1 LIWKVFIDNRNFEK
15 ISNKKKIM
23 KVIVSED
30 QYNSLRIGIDMEKE
44 KKKREEEKRKE
55 EKKKGKEKKEEEQK
69 QERMKWI
76 DDYPC
81 LKKTFPTIEADDV
94 INFAAEF
101 TSGEKRMRFFKDG
114 TFIGFYPNPNFA
126 PRSGSNVRIIYKWWC
141 DSKGKFQFDRITE
154 KQQMDMVQNF
164 QGALQKPINQAKTM
178 DDVRNGEGYIIM
190 NMRGEH
196 VRELQKMLMKL
207 GYDLG
212 STKDDNYFGQKTK
225 NAVEKFQK
233 DVGIKPKHLI
243 YGVFGKMTYDA
254 LFKKLK
260 EKKLI

>member
-1 LIWKVFIDNRNFEK
+1 MK
-15 ISNKKKIM
+15 I
-23 KVIVSED
+23 IVSED
-30 QYNSLRIGIDMEKE
+30 QYKSLRIGIDMEKE
-44 KKKREEEKRKE
+44 KKKKE
-55 EKKKGKEKKEEEQK
+55 KEKKEEEER
-69 QERMKWI
+69 QERIKWI

-81 LKKTFPTIEADDV
+81 LKKTFPKIEADDT

-101 TSGEKRMRFFKDG
+101 TSGERRMRFFKDG
-114 TFIGFYPNPNFA
+114 TLTGFYPNPTVA
-126 PRSGSNVRIIYKWWC
+126 PSLGSKIHINYKWWC

-164 QGALQKPINQAKTM
+164 QASLQKPINQAKTM
-178 DDVRNGEGYIIM
+178 DDVKNGKGYIIM

-243 YGVFGKMTYDA
+243 YGVFGKITYDEMM
-254 LFKKLK
+254 KKVNQQR
-260 EKKLI
+260 

>member
-1 LIWKVFIDNRNFEK
+1 MK
-15 ISNKKKIM
+15 I
-23 KVIVSED
+23 IVSED

-55 EKKKGKEKKEEEQK
+55 EKKKEKEKKEEEEK
-69 QERMKWI
+69 QERIKWI

-81 LKKTFPTIEADDV
+81 LKKTFPNIEADE
-94 INFAAEF
+94 ITNFAAEF
-101 TSGEKRMRFFKDG
+101 TSGERRMRFFKDG
-114 TFIGFYPNPNFA
+114 TLIGFYPNLTVA
-126 PRSGSNVRIIYKWWC
+126 PMYGSKIRIVYKWWC

-154 KQQMDMVQNF
+154 KQEMDMVQNF
-164 QGALQKPINQAKTM
+164 QRALQKPINQAKTM
-178 DDVRNGEGYIIM
+178 DDVKNGEGYIIM

-254 LFKKLK
+254 LIKKLK
-260 EKKLI
+260 EKNLI

>member
-1 LIWKVFIDNRNFEK
+1 MK
-15 ISNKKKIM
+15 I
-23 KVIVSED
+23 IVSED

-55 EKKKGKEKKEEEQK
+55 EKKKEKEKKEEEER
-69 QERMKWI
+69 QERIKWI

-81 LKKTFPTIEADDV
+81 LKKRFPGIKADDL
-94 INFAAEF
+94 IDYAADFDWEGK
-101 TSGEKRMRFFKDG
+101 SLRFHKDG
-114 TFIGFYPNPNFA
+114 TFMGFYPDPTVA
-126 PRSGSNVRIIYKWWC
+126 PRPGRRFHINFKWWC
-141 DSKGKFQFDRITE
+141 DSQGKFKFERITD
-154 KQQMDMVQNF
+154 KQVVDIVNNF
-164 QGALQKPINQAKTM
+164 QAALQKPINQAKTM
-178 DDVRNGEGYIIM
+178 DDVKNGKGYLIL

-254 LFKKLK
+254 LIKKLK

>member
-1 LIWKVFIDNRNFEK
+1 MK
-15 ISNKKKIM
+15 I
-23 KVIVSED
+23 IVSED
-30 QYNSLRIGIDMEKE
+30 QYNSIRIGIDMEKE
-44 KKKREEEKRKE
+44 KKKKEKEKRREEERL
-55 EKKKGKEKKEEEQK
+55 
-69 QERMKWI
+69 ERIRWI

-81 LKKTFPTIEADDV
+81 LKKTFPTIEADNE

-225 NAVEKFQK
+225 DAVEKFQK
-233 DVGIKPKHLI
+233 DLGIKPKHLI
-243 YGVFGKMTYDA
+243 YGVFGKITYDA
-254 LFKKLK
+254 LIKKLK